1 MMSAYFYVFLTIALT
16 VYGQM
21 VIKARATELARL
33 AQGREFLLSMFLDPW
48 VLSGLCAALAA
59 SATWM
64 LAVRTANLSAIYP
77 IMALT
82 FVIIPILAVV
92 TFGEK
97 LAPVQVVGIALIV
110 VGVALSAGRA

>member
-1 MMSAYFYVFLTIALT
+1 MVAYFYVFLTIVLT
-16 VYGQM
+16 VYGQLM
-21 VIKARATELARL
+21 IKARATALARV
-33 AQGREFLLSMFLDPW
+33 AEGREFLVAMFLDPW
-48 VLSGLCAALAA
+48 VLSGLAAALAA

-92 TFGEK
+92 AFGEK
-97 LAPVQVVGIALIV
+97 LAPMQIVGIALIV
-110 VGVALSAGRA
+110 LGVALSARAS

>member
-1 MMSAYFYVFLTIALT
+1 MGAYLYVFLTIVLT

-21 VIKARATELARL
+21 IIKARATELARL
-33 AQGREFLLSMFLDPW
+33 AQGREFLVSMFLDPW
-48 VLSGLCAALAA
+48 VLSGLAAALAA

-82 FVIIPILAVV
+82 FVIIPVLAVF
-92 TFGEK
+92 TLGER
-97 LAPVQVVGIALIV
+97 LAPAQMIGIALIV
-110 VGVALSAGRA
+110 VGVALSARPG

>member
-1 MMSAYFYVFLTIALT
+1 MGAYFYVFLTLALT

-21 VIKARATELARL
+21 VIKARAMELSRDAH
-33 AQGREFLLSMFLDPW
+33 GKEFLVSMFLDPW

-82 FVIIPILAVV
+82 FVIIPILAVLS
-92 TFGEK
+92 FGER
-97 LAPVQVVGIALIV
+97 LAPVQMIGIGFIV
-110 VGVALSAGRA
+110 LGVALAAGKA

>member
-1 MMSAYFYVFLTIALT
+1 MGAYFYVFLTIVLT

-21 VIKARATELARL
+21 AIKARALELSRA
-33 AQGREFLLSMFLDPW
+33 AQGREFLWSMFLDPW
-48 VLSGLCAALAA
+48 VLSGLAAALAA

-77 IMALT
+77 VMALT

-92 TFGEK
+92 AFGER
-97 LAPVQVVGIALIV
+97 LAPVQLVGIALIV
-110 VGVALSAGRA
+110 VGVALAAGRA

>member
-1 MMSAYFYVFLTIALT
+1 MSAYFYVFLTIALT

-21 VIKARATELARL
+21 VIKARAMELAH
-33 AQGREFLLSMFLDPW
+33 AAHGKEFLLSMFLDLW
-48 VLSGLCAALAA
+48 VLSGLFAALAA

-64 LAVRTANLSAIYP
+64 LAVRSANLSAIYP

-82 FVIIPILAVV
+82 FVIIPILAVA

-97 LAPVQVVGIALIV
+97 LAPMQIIGIVLIV
-110 VGVALSAGRA
+110 AGVALSAGRA